1 MVNWYFV
8 FRFTP
13 KGVCVVSVILCLQ
26 FVPEQV
32 IPEAFVETATAEVR
46 MGVTRD
52 GQAVLANC
60 LLCGFIN
67 LVPLSA
73 SLQKEARS
81 EATSNKE
88 AALAAADLSSSNT
101 SAPVTMSL
109 DAALLRGCWTSGPS
123 AACASCGGPLERSAQ
138 GCGSAEGYARAA
150 ALRDKL
156 VQFDADAVERQ
167 AVYDDESDYYTSAA
181 WLSDL
186 EREELMVSLYPPP

>member
-1 MVNWYFV
+1 M
-8 FRFTP
+8 
-13 KGVCVVSVILCLQ
+13 
-26 FVPEQV
+26 PET
-32 IPEAFVETATAEVR
+32 FVETSTAEVR

-73 SLQKEARS
+73 SLQKQARS
-81 EATSNKE
+81 EAATNKE
-88 AALAAADLSSSNT
+88 AALAAADLSTSNT
-101 SAPVTMSL
+101 SAPVTMSV
-109 DAALLRGCWTSGPS
+109 DASLLRGCWTTGTSS
-123 AACASCGGPLERSAQ
+123 ACASCGGPLERSAQ

-186 EREELMVSLYPPP
+186 EREELMVRLNVTFENCFFSAHLLLLGLVRLITGLGLRARALPF